1 MIFLLVPI
9 KLLSHRSRSFSTTRV
24 CFSGGKP
31 VGHARTILNM
41 HNKIPFN
48 PNPNHLSSSP
58 SNPSPIN
65 PYSKLPTLDSKYI
78 F

>member
-1 MIFLLVPI
+1 MTTIRYNFHYHMIFLLVPI

-41 HNKIPFN
+41 HNKILF
-48 PNPNHLSSSP
+48 NPNHLYMDHIYDGSV
-58 SNPSPIN
+58 
-65 PYSKLPTLDSKYI
+65 
-78 F
+78 